1 MKKTKILLISAALL
15 VAAAIPAI
23 AQAGN
28 GSSETGDND
37 TPITGPALEHATS
50 AALDHLGEGTVTE
63 TEVGDEESMY
73 EVEVILDN
81 GNQVDVQLDET
92 FTVVGTEE
100 DGADDKD

>member
-1 MKKTKILLISAALL
+1 MKKTKVLLIAAALL
-15 VAAAIPAI
+15 VVAAIPAI

-28 GSSETGDND
+28 GASESGDTD
-37 TPITGPALEHATS
+37 TPITEPALEQATA

-73 EVEVILDN
+73 EVEVMLDN

-92 FTVVGTEE
+92 FRVVGTEE
-100 DGADDKD
+100 DGADDRD